1 MESSK
6 RKYSPRFVDEETL
19 VLIDLIEKYPTIESK
34 ETDGSSLAAKNKNWK
49 DLTKEYNSRGLAKER
64 NASTLKN
71 KWKVMKKAAKKQY
84 CEFKRHQNGT
94 GGGLPLE
101 EMDDLYKKILRVA
114 GDRIIEGGKGS
125 PDNDFHETETDRG
138 EIMDTTLTNMLK
150 ELRYG
155 EDLEQRKRKKKVNV
169 EPGKSV
175 STQDFESDSELEN
188 EDDPQATPH

>member
-19 VLIDLIEKYPTIESK
+19 VLIDLIEKYPTIECK

-94 GGGLPLE
+94 GGGPPPE
-101 EMDDLYKKILRVA
+101 EMGDLYKKILRVV

-125 PDNDFHETETDRG
+125 PDSDFQCVSQ
-138 EIMDTTLTNMLK
+138 ISDT
-150 ELRYG
+150 
-155 EDLEQRKRKKKVNV
+155 Q
-169 EPGKSV
+169 
-175 STQDFESDSELEN
+175 F
-188 EDDPQATPH
+188 